1 MCRSLRGLLAY
12 TFTELLWPSA
22 KGLQLENQSSDS
34 TLRAH
39 VWWGRHPPA
48 RGAPQ
53 CLPHH
58 LGLPHLGSGCGG
70 GLEAVCGRP
79 VGVLTTPPRLGGMPG
94 TLRLLF
100 PVNFCRQGSHVHV
113 SYLFLRFARN
123 PDISFP
129 TCQRLCFLGPGL
141 TLFLV
146 SRVLSSPEHY
156 GKVEL
161 CVGLGARQ
169 LCDLGPVTSSLGREI
184 RLSAAGGHL
193 CQRDEVLVYFW
204 FLCLAMETR

>member
-1 MCRSLRGLLAY
+1 MSGGEGTRQHVVLPSVCLIIWVCRTWDQAVVVAWRL
-12 TFTELLWPSA
+12 
-22 KGLQLENQSSDS
+22 
-34 TLRAH
+34 
-39 VWWGRHPPA
+39 
-48 RGAPQ
+48 
-53 CLPHH
+53 
-58 LGLPHLGSGCGG
+58 
-70 GLEAVCGRP
+70 VCGRP

-161 CVGLGARQ
+161 CAGLGARQ